1 MIRLLKAI
9 LGGNRKTVGPPGGG
23 NNFVAVG
30 YPKTGNTWT
39 RIMLGRYVQLVH
51 GLDHLPLFDASEMAA
66 LSRCGYRG
74 SFGAFTHQPLMWD
87 TQLPAD
93 LTYEN
98 VIVPFIRQKVLFLT
112 RHPLDTLVSHFMHAK
127 YKVPDAPYPGNLIDF
142 IFDPV
147 QGIEKLI
154 RFHGLWATYHDDVRE
169 FFLWRYEDVRQ
180 DPAGQLKRLLAF
192 LGEAV
197 DDEAIQDA
205 IKFASFENLKAM
217 ESSGKRLVYKSSGFN
232 AFGDGPRDDPNAFH
246 VRKGEIAGYKNE
258 LSPEHIVEL
267 EQRVKAEMPA
277 FFGYS

>member
-9 LGGNRKTVGPPGGG
+9 LGTSQKSVYPAGGG
-23 NNFVAVG
+23 NDFVAVG

-51 GLDHLPLFDASEMAA
+51 GLDHLPLFDASEMAE
-66 LSRCGYRG
+66 LSRRGYRG
-74 SFGAFTHQPLMWD
+74 SVGTFTHHPLLWE
-87 TQLPAD
+87 TQLPED
-93 LTYEN
+93 LSYEN
-98 VIVPFIRQKVLFLT
+98 VITPFLRQRVLFLT

-127 YKVPDAPYPGNLIDF
+127 YKVLNAPYPGNLNDF
-142 IFDPV
+142 ILDPV

-154 RFHGLWATYHDDVRE
+154 RFHELWATYHDDVGE

-197 DDEAIQDA
+197 DDEAIRDA
-205 IKFASFENLKAM
+205 IEFASFENLKAM
-217 ESSGKRLVYKSSGFN
+217 ESSGKKLVYKSSGFN

-246 VRKGEIAGYKNE
+246 IRKGEIAGYKSE
-258 LSPEHIVEL
+258 LSPEHIAKF

>member
-9 LGGNRKTVGPPGGG
+9 LGGSQKAVRPAGGG
-23 NNFVAVG
+23 TDFVAVG

-51 GLDHLPLFDASEMAA
+51 GLDHLPLFDASEMAE
-66 LSRCGYRG
+66 LSRRGYRG
-74 SFGAFTHQPLMWD
+74 SVGTFTHQPLVWE
-87 TQLPAD
+87 TQLPED

-98 VIVPFIRQKVLFLT
+98 VIAPFLQQRVLFLT

-127 YKVPDAPYPGNLIDF
+127 YKVPGAPYPGNLIDF
-142 IFDPV
+142 ILDPV
-147 QGIEKLI
+147 QGIEKLT
-154 RFHGLWATYHDDVRE
+154 RFHELWATYHDDVFE
-169 FFLWRYEDVRQ
+169 FFLWRYEDVREY
-180 DPAGQLKRLLAF
+180 PTEQLKRLLAF

-197 DDEAIQDA
+197 DDVAIRDA
-205 IKFASFENLKAM
+205 VEFASFENLKAM
-217 ESSGKRLVYKSSGFN
+217 ESSGKKIIYKSSGFN

-246 VRKGEIAGYKNE
+246 IRKGEIAGYKNE
-258 LSPEHIVEL
+258 LSPEHIAEF